1 MMSDNTMVAER
12 TKDKVQENSPSS
24 GASDIVFDKIV
35 VRSFIGFT
43 ALVGVWVVACLA
55 SAMYHA
61 GGPVQLVTSWF
72 KAVTGM

>member
-1 MMSDNTMVAER
+1 MSDKTMVAEK
-12 TKDKVQENSPSS
+12 TKSSVQESNPASE
-24 GASDIVFDKIV
+24 ASDIVFDKIV

-43 ALVGVWVVACLA
+43 SLIGLWVLACLA

-61 GGPVQLVTSWF
+61 GGPFALISSWF